1 MKVSIFIPSDKPTNS
16 AVLPQTHY
24 LRSLWSPFAAVLWS
38 LKGPW
43 SLLSPTLPYHFRQHT
58 VSWSWAVWACCGNLN
73 LSPCAWTNS
82 SSDAG
87 LHGVV
92 YKMPTHLSHETQCRN
107 MGCINKGKKDSS
119 FHMQGQTVLLVIH
132 TFVKYYKLKFTK
144 AFSNE
149 LAGFSLPNS
158 EC

>member
-16 AVLPQTHY
+16 TVLPQTHC
-24 LRSLWSPFAAVLWS
+24 LRSPWSPFAAVLWS

-58 VSWSWAVWACCGNLN
+58 VSWPWAVWACCGNLN
-73 LSPCAWTNS
+73 LSPCAWINS

-92 YKMPTHLSHETQCRN
+92 YKMLTHLSHEIQCRN
-107 MGCINKGKKDSS
+107 MGCINKGKKI
-119 FHMQGQTVLLVIH
+119 VLFTCRAKLFYWWNH